1 MPMKNP
7 PHVGGLIRRE
17 VIEPLGLT
25 VTKAAKVLHDGRQ
38 ALSAL
43 LNERVALS
51 RDMAL
56 RVEKA
61 FGPKMEHLMR
71 MQLAYDLAQARR
83 EEKSIAVKRYVAEER
98 ATRSL
103 SKAESACLP
112 TCSTLAA
119 SVTLN
124 PSGSITSR
132 RISPPTCGGFFIGM
146 IGNTS
151 LSGSQPGQDPTRR
164 LPQTERS
171 RASCR

>member
-17 VIEPLGLT
+17 VIQPLGLT
-25 VTKAAKVLHDGRQ
+25 VTGAAKVLHVGRQ

-98 ATRSL
+98 A
-103 SKAESACLP
+103 
-112 TCSTLAA
+112 
-119 SVTLN
+119 
-124 PSGSITSR
+124 
-132 RISPPTCGGFFIGM
+132 
-146 IGNTS
+146 
-151 LSGSQPGQDPTRR
+151 
-164 LPQTERS
+164 
-171 RASCR
+171 RA